1 MKLRLLLAA
10 VAATLVGA
18 CVQDVTTAGRSE
30 TIKSTGTITEI
41 DKEARRFV
49 VRGNGKL
56 TTLRANEQ
64 VRNFDQL
71 EVGDRIDFEFT
82 EKVAVGMA
90 DPSDSGE
97 LAGLAYGSVAE
108 PGQRPGASA
117 GGIAT
122 FVVDFL
128 GYDPASNVATI
139 RTADGAVEEVIV
151 QPEMQAFARARSP
164 GDRVVVAI
172 QTALAVSVEP
182 AG

>member
-1 MKLRLLLAA
+1 MKLNIIA
-10 VAATLVGA
+10 VAALVAFASA
-18 CVQDVTTAGRSE
+18 CTVDTTTAERSE
-30 TIKSTGTITEI
+30 TIKSSGTITEI
-41 DKEARRFV
+41 DKDARRFI

-56 TTLRANEQ
+56 TTLRATEQ

-71 EVGDRIDFEFT
+71 EVGDKISFEFT

-97 LAGLAYGSVAE
+97 LAGLSYGSVAE
-108 PGQRPGASA
+108 PGERPGASA

-128 GYDPASNVATI
+128 GYDAASNVATI
-139 RTADGAVEEVIV
+139 RTADGTIEDVVV
-151 QPEMQAFARARSP
+151 QPEMQSFARARAP

-172 QTALAVSVEP
+172 RAALAVSVEP